1 MRWGHRECM
10 AGQGQGRTKEGQSL
24 NLEESGASTLYEL
37 TRMPYFYDVHWHG
50 ASPTSWDESV
60 QQSSASICHAL
71 SHAGTREF
79 CRLGVLLGGVVS
91 TRGKTT
97 LGAVHLIWT
106 CRIR

>member
-1 MRWGHRECM
+1 MGSPGMHGGPRPREDK
-10 AGQGQGRTKEGQSL
+10 GRTEFE
-24 NLEESGASTLYEL
+24 LEESGASTLYEL
-37 TRMPYFYDVHWHG
+37 TRMSYFYDVHWHG